1 MARRTKTKALV
12 DTAARFDTP
21 LKRVLYKVFVRPG
34 LEKALGIERLNRTYA
49 RINEAADT
57 PSAFAEAL
65 FRELDLD
72 YTMAERDLEA
82 LRACQGPLVLVSNHP
97 YGGLEALF
105 LMLLMGSVRP
115 DYRLL
120 ANDIFADLAPM
131 GDKLIAL
138 NPFRADEPAG
148 RSNFGTL
155 RELLAFL
162 EGGGV
167 VAVFPAGEAPRFD
180 FKTRRLREPE
190 WNPLVARL
198 IQRTRASVAPVY
210 FHGRGSL
217 LFHLAGSIHP
227 RLRTRLQFRELT
239 RRRHHSLRF
248 RVGRVLTPERLAAYD
263 TPDAL
268 TRFLQSKVYL
278 LASTY
283 TDTRTRINWNQPF
296 KQLLRKPA
304 KGEPKEVIA
313 PVAVN
318 ILLDEQGQLG
328 EGNRLFYQ
336 QNFEVLAFRGSDAP
350 MLLTELGRLREL
362 TFRAV
367 GEGTGKAVD
376 LDEYDEYYEHLVI
389 WNHAKQEIVGA
400 YRIARCDEVLA
411 QHGPKGLYLTS
422 LFEIQPELFERIH
435 PALELGRSIVRQEY
449 QRSYQPLMLLWSG
462 IGDFLVQDPRSRY
475 LVGPA
480 SISNAF
486 HRVSM
491 LFIVAYL
498 RRNHLHAE
506 LSQLVKPRNPFRS
519 DLKNDQKLYES
530 LGITNLNDIQ
540 QIITFVEQ
548 EDLRVP
554 ILIKHYLKLGS
565 DVLEFNVDPDFQDAI
580 DALMLTHVP
589 SIPPEVLRKYMTDAG
604 YASYLSHHRE
614 APQP

>member
-1 MARRTKTKALV
+1 MARRSKPKALV
-12 DTAARFDTP
+12 DTDARFDTP
-21 LKRVLYKVFVRPG
+21 LKRVLYQVFVRPG
-34 LEKALGIERLNRTYA
+34 LEKVLGIDRLNRTYA

-65 FRELDLD
+65 FRELGLD
-72 YTMAERDLEA
+72 YEFSEREIEA

-105 LMLLMGSVRP
+105 LILLMSRIRS

-120 ANDIFADLAPM
+120 ANDVFAGVAPV
-131 GDKLIAL
+131 GEKLIAL
-138 NPFRADEPAG
+138 NPFRADEPEG
-148 RSNFGTL
+148 RSNFGAL
-155 RELLAFL
+155 RELLTFL

-180 FKTRRLREPE
+180 FKTRRLREPD

-239 RRRHHSLRF
+239 RHRRDRLRF
-248 RVGRVLTPERLAAYD
+248 RVGRVLSPERLAAY
-263 TPDAL
+263 PSPEAL

-283 TDTRTRINWNQPF
+283 TDTRTRIKWKPF
-296 KQLLRKPA
+296 KQLLRRPG
-304 KGEPKEVIA
+304 KGEPKTVIA

-318 ILLDEQGQLG
+318 ILLDELAQLG
-328 EGNRLFYQ
+328 QGKRLFYQ
-336 QNFEVLAFRGSDAP
+336 QSFEVLAFRGSEAP
-350 MLLTELGRLREL
+350 MLMRELGRLREV

-389 WNHAKQEIVGA
+389 WNRDRQEIVGA

-411 QHGPKGLYLTS
+411 QHGPKGLYLNS
-422 LFEIQPELFERIH
+422 LFEIEPELFERIH

-449 QRSYQPLMLLWSG
+449 QRSYQPLMLLWTG
-462 IGDFLVQDPRSRY
+462 IGHFLVQHPQYRY
-475 LVGPA
+475 LIGPA

-486 HRVSM
+486 HRVSKH
-491 LFIVAYL
+491 FIVAYL
-498 RRNHLHAE
+498 RRNHLNAG
-506 LSQLVKPRNPFRS
+506 LAPLVRPRNPFRS
-519 DLKNDQKLYES
+519 NLKNDHRLYES
-530 LGITNLNDIQ
+530 LGISNLNDIQ
-540 QIITFVEQ
+540 QIISFVER

-565 DVLEFNVDPDFQDAI
+565 DVLGFNVDPDFQDAI

-589 SIPPEVLRKYMTDAG
+589 SIPPDVLRKYMTDTGFEAYMTHHAG
-604 YASYLSHHRE
+604 E
-614 APQP
+614 ARS